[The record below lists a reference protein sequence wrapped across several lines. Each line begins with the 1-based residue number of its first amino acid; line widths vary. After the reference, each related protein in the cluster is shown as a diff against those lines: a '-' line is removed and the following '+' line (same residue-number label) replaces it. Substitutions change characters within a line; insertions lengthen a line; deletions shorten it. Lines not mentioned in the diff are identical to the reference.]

1 MGYNNLFYWV
11 YNYFSLPNYKGHNN
25 LFLLGITN
33 SIIWPNYNRLYND
46 LFLKGT
52 LFDQIVIGYDNLFLL
67 SIIIDQLIIGY
78 FNLFLLV
85 VTYSIG

>member
-1 MGYNNLFYWV
+1 MALFDQIIIGYITT
-11 YNYFSLPNYKGHNN
+11 YFN
-25 LFLLGITN
+25 
-33 SIIWPNYNRLYND
+33 
-46 LFLKGT
+46 LKGT

>member
-1 MGYNNLFYWV
+1 MPAKV
-11 YNYFSLPNYKGHNN
+11 
-25 LFLLGITN
+25 
-33 SIIWPNYNRLYND
+33 IIIAYILYND

-78 FNLFLLV
+78 FNCNLFNWLKQPIN
-85 VTYSIG
+85 IGCNL

>member
-1 MGYNNLFYWV
+1 MLRTSSAISSYTTRV
-11 YNYFSLPNYKGHNN
+11 RR
-25 LFLLGITN
+25 ITVK
-33 SIIWPNYNRLYND
+33 YND